1 MKTVDMKKSGYM
13 SVLWI
18 LLVLTA
24 VTLTGCKQSERA
36 QAAANADVAIIESPK
51 VGDLYAAE
59 LSNFSAAGFNDGDE
73 ASSAKIYGLMKV
85 VEVDAKKVVLIT
97 ENAGAETPMLSKQD
111 IVGDLSDIEFDD
123 EEKIDVVRTELRKAY
138 DSGKIYA
145 VRR

>member
-1 MKTVDMKKSGYM
+1 MKTFDMKKLGYM
-13 SVLWI
+13 SMLWI
-18 LLVLTA
+18 SLALA
-24 VTLTGCKQSERA
+24 AATLAGCKQSERA
-36 QAAANADVAIIESPK
+36 QAVENADVAIIESPK

-59 LSNFSAAGFNDGDE
+59 LSTFSAATFNDGDE

-85 VEVDAKKVVLIT
+85 IEVDSKKIVLIT

-111 IVGDLSDIEFDD
+111 IKGDLSDIEFDE